1 MINTDVI
8 SVDARHPDPGKI
20 QRAARML
27 RDGRL
32 VAFPTETVYGL
43 GVHALDRDAVRRL
56 FDAKGRPADDPLIVH
71 IASIEGLPA
80 LVSDVPDI
88 ARVLAGRFWPGP
100 LTLVMRRGPK
110 VPDEVTA
117 GLDTVAVR
125 VPSHPI
131 AQALIAAAAVPIAAP
146 SANLFSRPSPTRAEH
161 VMADLGGRIDAIID
175 GGATAL
181 GVESTVIDL
190 TASPA
195 VLLRPGAV
203 TLGQLRPVL
212 GDIARPPTRASE
224 GPMRGPGMLDKH
236 YSPRAPL
243 TLYPGGTPAV
253 FARLL
258 SDAASM
264 SASGVRVGLL
274 LTDEERM
281 QLPAGLS
288 CIVRSLGPRAAA
300 ELIAQR
306 LYAALRELDEEGVG
320 AILSTDVPADE
331 GLAGAIHDR
340 LSRAAAG
347 RIVSAPNT

>member
-1 MINTDVI
+1 MIETDLI
-8 SVDARHPDPGKI
+8 HVDPEQPDRQAI
-20 QRAARML
+20 ERAARML
-27 RDGRL
+27 REGRL

-71 IASIEGLPA
+71 IASLEGLPA
-80 LVSDVPDI
+80 LVGDVPDI
-88 ARVLAGRFWPGP
+88 ARVLAARFWPGP

-125 VPSHPI
+125 VPSHPV

-161 VMADLGGRIDAIID
+161 VMADLGGRIDAIVD
-175 GGATAL
+175 GGWTSL

-190 TASPA
+190 TSSPA

-203 TLGQLRPVL
+203 TVDELRSILGTL
-212 GDIARPPTRASE
+212 ARPPARASE
-224 GPMRGPGMLDKH
+224 GPMPAPGMLDKH

-243 TLYPGGTPAV
+243 TLYAGGTRA
-253 FARLL
+253 ALDRLL
-258 SDAASM
+258 SDAATM
-264 SASGVRVGLL
+264 SASGSRVGLL
-274 LTDEERM
+274 LTDEE
-281 QLPAGLS
+281 QTGLPAVHTYV
-288 CIVRSLGPRAAA
+288 VRSLGPRMAVDV
-300 ELIAQR
+300 IAQR
-306 LYAALRELDEEGVG
+306 LYAALRELDEAEVS

-331 GLAGAIHDR
+331 GLAAAIHDR

-347 RIVSAPNT
+347 RVVRST

>member
-1 MINTDVI
+1 VIETDVI
-8 SVDARHPDPGKI
+8 RVDAQHPEPGKI
-20 QRAARML
+20 ERAARML

-43 GVHALDRDAVRRL
+43 GVHALDREAVRRL
-56 FDAKGRPADDPLIVH
+56 FDAKGRPATDPLIVH
-71 IASIEGLPA
+71 IASLEGLPA
-80 LVSDVPDI
+80 LVDEVPEV
-88 ARVLAGRFWPGP
+88 AKVLAGRFWPGP

-125 VPSHPI
+125 IPSHPI
-131 AQALIAAAAVPIAAP
+131 AQALIAATAVPIAAP

-161 VMADLGGRIDAIID
+161 VMADLGGRIDAIVD
-175 GGATAL
+175 GGSTAL

-190 TASPA
+190 TTWPT

-203 TLGQLRPVL
+203 TLDQLRPVL
-212 GDIARPPTRASE
+212 GDIACPPTGASE
-224 GPMRGPGMLDKH
+224 GAMRGPGMLDKH

-243 TLYPGGTPAV
+243 TLYAGGTPAA

-258 SDAASM
+258 ADAEMM
-264 SASGVRVGLL
+264 SASRLRVGLL
-274 LTDEERM
+274 LTDEEWM
-281 QLPAGLS
+281 QLPANHGYV
-288 CIVRSLGPRAAA
+288 VRSLGPRAAA
-300 ELIAQR
+300 DLIAQQ
-306 LYAALRELDEEGVG
+306 LYTALRELDGEDVA

-347 RIVSAPNT
+347 RILSVPPT